1 MDEKAIIARKKL
13 TENLHKISDE
23 KIDNEVI
30 VLMQRFAEKMVTD
43 IVNRACLVSKHK
55 ELEFLSH
62 EDVSFIIE
70 KDFDYCF
77 GKKKVNRN
85 TSLPAET
92 YQAKVA
98 EIRSNK
104 IH

>member
-1 MDEKAIIARKKL
+1 MDEKAIITRKKL
-13 TENLHKISDE
+13 LENLNKISDE

-43 IVNRACLVSKHK
+43 IVNRACLISKHK

-77 GKKKVNRN
+77 GKRRVNRN
-85 TSLPAET
+85 TSLPAEA

>member
-1 MDEKAIIARKKL
+1 MDEKAIIPRKKL
-13 TENLHKISDE
+13 IENLHKISDE

-30 VLMQRFAEKMVTD
+30 VLVQRFAEKMTTD
-43 IVNRACLVSKHK
+43 IVNRACLISKHK
-55 ELEFLSH
+55 ELEFLCQ

-77 GKKKVNRN
+77 GKRKMNKNI
-85 TSLPAET
+85 SLPAET